1 MAILDDSQETNNAA
15 EVSFMPTAQKWGL
28 YLTAGSVIF
37 TVLLSIIGFNFT
49 SMGSFL
55 TYSLLIFVVAIGLQ
69 ITFGVLSIREHRTNL
84 GGFIDFKQAFT
95 VCFVTFLISLV
106 IGQVFNF
113 VYNTYINPSFL
124 DGMKESLVS
133 LLDEANVPEASRE
146 EAVKGIDANKTI
158 AGTLKNTVSG
168 VIMSAIVAAIMAAI
182 MKKAR
187 PMFG

>member
-1 MAILDDSQETNNAA
+1 MALLDDSQETKNTV

-37 TVLLSIIGFNFT
+37 TILLSIIGFNFT
-49 SMGSFL
+49 TMGSFL

-69 ITFGVLSIREHRTNL
+69 ITFGVLAIREHRTNL
-84 GGFIDFKQAFT
+84 GGFIDFKQAFI
-95 VCFVTFLISLV
+95 VCLVTFLISLV
-106 IGQVFNF
+106 LGSAFNF

-124 DGMKESLVS
+124 DGMKESLVA
-133 LLDEANVPEASRE
+133 LFDEANVPEASRDD
-146 EAVKGIDANKTI
+146 AMKGIEAGKTI
-158 AGTLKNTVSG
+158 AGTLKNMVSG
-168 VIMSAIVAAIMAAI
+168 TIMSAIVAAIMAAI